1 VVPTPTTQA
10 PISTTVTS
18 APTTTIAPGR
28 TAVSDP
34 ASFDPFGEGGENDQ
48 LAGNLLDG
56 DLTTEWA
63 TETYLDPLE
72 LLKPGVGVT
81 VRVVGSPQQL
91 ELVGLTETTDFEVLW
106 SNELIEDPAAWERVA
121 GASASPAST
130 SIHLPARQDG
140 FWLIWLTQ
148 LPATGEGYRAS
159 MAELRFSP

>member
-1 VVPTPTTQA
+1 M
-10 PISTTVTS
+10 STTVTL

-48 LAGNLLDG
+48 LVGNLLDG
-56 DLTTEWA
+56 NLGTEWA
-63 TETYLDPLE
+63 TETYLDPLD

-81 VRVVGSPQQL
+81 VRVVGSPQRL
-91 ELVGLTETTDFEVLW
+91 ELVGLTVTTDFEVLW
-106 SNELIEDPAAWERVA
+106 SNELIEDPSAWERVA

-130 SIHLPARQDG
+130 TIDLPTRQDG
-140 FWLIWLTQ
+140 FWLVWLTE
-148 LPATGEGYRAS
+148 LPAADGGYRAS